1 MNRFWIILAV
11 VVVGLAGLFVLT
23 KPDKDQAS
31 NFTGDASK
39 IQADDHVRNKRDNKV
54 TLIEYADFQCPAC
67 ASYYPILKQV
77 EAEYS
82 DRVNF
87 VFRHFPIISLHPNAF
102 AAARASEAASSQ
114 GKFWQMHDRLFETQ
128 DAWGRVST
136 NQQSLFEGYA
146 KELNLDI
153 NKFKQDYVT
162 GATADRINRD
172 VSSAKQF
179 EITGTPTFVLNG
191 QKIENPNGA
200 ADFKKVL
207 DDALKAASVDVNKTT
222 EDSAN

>member
-39 IQADDHVRNKRDNKV
+39 IQADDHVRNKRDNKI

-82 DRVNF
+82 DRVTF

-102 AAARASEAASSQ
+102 AAA
-114 GKFWQMHDRLFETQ
+114 
-128 DAWGRVST
+128 
-136 NQQSLFEGYA
+136 
-146 KELNLDI
+146 
-153 NKFKQDYVT
+153 
-162 GATADRINRD
+162 
-172 VSSAKQF
+172 
-179 EITGTPTFVLNG
+179 
-191 QKIENPNGA
+191 
-200 ADFKKVL
+200 
-207 DDALKAASVDVNKTT
+207 
-222 EDSAN
+222 